1 MIENIRA
8 VSNDLNGY
16 YSEAFRTA
24 TRNVVEETTKPLPD
38 RYIIPVKQGTT
49 GNKAGENA
57 REAQQEE
64 QSREAAARTDQYT
77 QGEEWIG
84 NGVMSELSG
93 AIHTYFDKH
102 NWVIPKRVEPK
113 AEKEKTQEAKAEAA
127 ASADRAEE
135 TQGTEAAQKAETADS
150 AGRENVTNGTAA
162 AVAQTA
168 GQTQDTGSSSR
179 TDKVS
184 GPAARPASL
193 SGKNGRTQKQIL
205 ETRNNER
212 VAMYD
217 KTLMFREPR
226 SIISLLA

>member
-64 QSREAAARTDQYT
+64 QSREAQARTDQYT

-113 AEKEKTQEAKAEAA
+113 AEKEKTQEAK
-127 ASADRAEE
+127 
-135 TQGTEAAQKAETADS
+135 GTEAAQKSEAAGS

-168 GQTQDTGSSSR
+168 GQTQDSGSSSR